1 VTEKKPDYKW
11 PRFVLAAVILFF
23 TATLVWMAIEVYK
36 VKQER
41 NFSAPIQGQ

>member
-11 PRFVLAAVILFF
+11 PRFVVAAILLFLAATI
-23 TATLVWMAIEVYK
+23 VWMAIEIHK

-41 NFSAPIQGQ
+41 NFNAPMQGQ